1 MPRSRTR
8 RNLPSLHTEER
19 AIISTMDSYGEGS
32 IASKCY
38 GKALSL
44 SAGALHILADEPVPM
59 GELLEISINLQGQDL
74 SHSLKGVART
84 VTACDHQSGYIVGI
98 EIVPDNHATRW
109 QRQFH

>member
-19 AIISTMDSYGEGS
+19 AIISTMDSYGEGTA
-32 IASKCY
+32 ASKCY

-44 SAGALHILADEPVPM
+44 SAGALHILADDPVPM
-59 GELLEISINLQGQDL
+59 GELLEISISLQGQDL

-84 VTACDHQSGYIVGI
+84 VTACDHQPGYVVGI
-98 EIVPDNHATRW
+98 EIVPDNHAARW